1 MDQLFKALPRDLQ
14 WEILETFVGTHVVR
28 NGKLM
33 RKMIGNIQARLVKTM
48 AWNPTSVTFHA
59 SGSMSVEL
67 CLTRKPIQTNTF
79 LEFDNDIIAKTY
91 VGLCKLGRCIY
102 VCELPAT
109 REIIYLY
116 VTRTDRFTVPLVDSV
131 ILPPFKKNNYPSY
144 PFTDIKKGLIGKKV
158 AIYSPRI
165 RDDKLISKYYHGF

>member
-33 RKMIGNIQARLVKTM
+33 RKMIGNIQARLIKTM
-48 AWNPTSVTFHA
+48 AWNPNSVMFDPF
-59 SGSMSVEL
+59 GGMFVEL
-67 CLTRKPIQTNTF
+67 CLKRKQIQSNSF
-79 LEFDNDIIAKTY
+79 LGFDNDIVAKTY
-91 VGLCKLGRCIY
+91 VSLCKLGRCIY

-109 REIIYLY
+109 REILYLY
-116 VTRTDRFTVPLVDSV
+116 VTRTDSFTVPLVDSV

-144 PFTDIKKGLIGKKV
+144 PYTDKKKGVCSKKV
-158 AIYSPRI
+158 ALYSPKM